1 MKSIRQNSYRIL
13 LVLILSFQFSQAQ
26 SVRYKITQFDTLGQ
40 VLTTTFRETL
50 QDNPENVLVLYN
62 INYLVDENNNNIW
75 DGYEI
80 ASYYVE
86 KRGIPGTNL
95 VGVKAPVNSEI
106 SRAEYD
112 SYFDETGKIV
122 GIRQQVE
129 NILNTVYDEQGSALR
144 SKIKYIV
151 LTKGIPHRIR
161 TYETSEYYYADYS
174 SVDAALSMI
183 FNGHYSINGRIE
195 NPYYKQDPA
204 FEGISPFVPEFYTNT
219 FGNRLSFLVSRLDGY
234 SVSDVKAMIKKGIEA
249 GTESQYHSFVVD
261 DAQKYYDRMD
271 RAYLNLKNLGA
282 TVYPDPWADDPEP
295 ITSISDSVAGIVT
308 HGVYAGLEPDYLL
321 TQFNFKLGKGAIFSS
336 YESYNGVSFSTNVK
350 LGQGQVS
357 DFIRSGGSGGVGNVY
372 EPYSSGIADE
382 SVLFPAYFKGY
393 TFAEAA
399 YMSMPYLDWTS
410 IVVGDPL
417 MRIGPALSPLAVDD
431 FRIVAFSP
439 QINESNQAITTVAEI
454 VFSDYI
460 DSNRLPAFI
469 LSTNSDTLRSYAD
482 GNFLYLWTRNSLPPG
497 TTVEYRSTGPV
508 YSVSGDSI
516 LTTTMAR
523 FTTHIA
529 SEQAD
534 PPVVY
539 RSFPSGIDVHQNSDI
554 RVFFSQAMAPE
565 TIYPLFGEPK
575 VEQTHSWDDNRVLT
589 VTHES
594 FLPATRYY
602 FYIDE
607 HAKSADLIQLA
618 QKYNFTFETE
628 YNFIAFDLDH
638 DNYPEYAHNLN
649 QTLLDGYEV
658 YADSGGVETS
668 LLDSSNI
675 NVDNQKE
682 FFIRTGQN
690 PYPSYFWDPG
700 AIPYTGYIASC
711 VPIDD
716 DEDGTL
722 EYAFDENGSGFY
734 TKVYDLNDEIHVR
747 DIKFVH
753 FKSIPQ
759 NNAQNVSLTP
769 SIELEFSYPVDFNS
783 VENNIQISP
792 EVEFQSIQND
802 LNGRKVIIH
811 PADSLQTTT
820 VYTITIL
827 EGLTSI
833 NGEKLPHDY
842 NISFTTVDETP
853 VIPPEVISFYPGD
866 SLRTIDN
873 SPTVRFIFSS
883 GMKTGT
889 GFPVVTDTS
898 TGIFWNYLWANEFT
912 LYLLPSQQLR
922 DTTTYRFKI
931 SSELKGK
938 NGLAVG
944 GKTEFSFVSGLKSA
958 DHHQPSI
965 LQALP
970 PTGKQI
976 SADSKINLIFSE
988 WVATAPEIWLTT
1000 AVTNYEQKY
1009 QWSAYGQNMF
1019 TIEGYPVWKPQSALQ
1034 LAIEAREARDNN
1046 QNTLLQDYQF
1056 NYFVL
1061 DAIIARDIDND
1072 GIEEFVVDQNNNLTD
1087 GLEFYQDPGG
1097 IITEVV
1103 FAGDIDGDK
1112 FFDFLIKDSTGTIL
1126 LTWFPVKADSGIIG
1140 FTEQTSDSSYDIS
1153 VDEDHLV
1160 EVTVYPVSKQVKPV
1174 IPKLRKYD
1182 PANATDNVLPFT
1194 PLLLE
1199 FNTGMD
1205 AFSVAQAVQISPLLS
1220 GKWTRENNSSVF
1232 KFTPT
1237 AGWSPSV
1244 IYEIHL
1250 MPEYVA
1256 GNGQQGN
1263 ESVIFSFR
1271 SSDVVV
1277 EPGELSWQFPEAGET
1292 VHSRSNYY
1300 FAFTS
1305 PADTSYLPSFAVVQN
1320 LKSTQVTG
1328 HWLSDTLLEVLSPA
1342 DLKAGSLT
1350 LLSEGKIRFF
1360 AAPELDFNSVTPFQI
1375 QDTVEF
1381 KLKQVLFERGASAP
1395 VNQSYPIIFNQPADE
1410 SSLDHIGIYR
1420 VVQSDTQ
1427 QVQATVL
1434 TRSNFIQLN
1443 TDNLEYS
1450 SEYHLKLSA
1459 DLTGVSG
1466 NKLGADTTFAFT
1478 TEPFFTL
1485 TTDQLKWN
1493 QVDKFFVVSWPVAAS
1508 KSDRF
1513 EIYLSGTITEKPD
1526 TLNFSNLY
1534 NRTANPS
1541 WVFDLQSLEEKAYIF
1556 VRLLKNERSY
1566 WSKPAVLL
1574 NNQAEKGG
1582 LISVPNTE
1590 TLDVSI
1596 LSPDPEYFSSLS
1608 LWDASL
1614 PGWRSSKYIT
1624 QTGKWS
1630 KDLELSGGKGVMLK
1644 AARSGRAGYM
1654 QSLPDTIRIEEN
1666 SYPDKRYRSVFNPIA
1681 SAPAGD
1687 LAGLFGNAER
1697 IVVWDNTGQGWNEAV
1712 YDTTTSSWINNFE
1725 IGYLEPIYVFTSQGF
1740 DLKVSGQTVLMKKTD
1755 KAAENILSK
1764 VSSENS
1770 FPSMTNLIR
1779 FKEKIYRMEVYVD
1792 EIPRSAITGCGI
1804 DTAAN
1809 VAFIN
1814 KGNLDQSK
1822 SWKFIFY
1829 DFENNQISEYEIA
1842 SAEQDGPIIPDKF
1855 EISAPYPN
1863 PFNGQV
1869 SVPLQIPAPGDVKIK
1884 IYNILGQLV
1893 KSENVKVQQPQIYI
1907 YRWNTEAGTPVAS
1920 GVYLI
1925 RAGFN
1930 DQFDIKKVILIK

>member
-1 MKSIRQNSYRIL
+1 M
-13 LVLILSFQFSQAQ
+13 
-26 SVRYKITQFDTLGQ
+26 RYKIMQFDTLGQ
-40 VLTTTFRETL
+40 VLTTTFRESL

-62 INYLVDENNNNIW
+62 INYLVDENKNNIW

-95 VGVKAPVNSEI
+95 VGIKAPVNSEI

-112 SYFDETGKIV
+112 SYYDETGKIV

-129 NILNTVYDEQGSALR
+129 NILNTVYDDQGSSLR

-151 LTKGIPHRIR
+151 LTRGIPHRIR
-161 TYETSEYYYADYS
+161 AYETSDYYYADYS
-174 SVDAALSMI
+174 SVDAALSMV
-183 FNGHYSINGRIE
+183 FNGNYSINGRIE
-195 NPYYKQDPA
+195 NPYFRQDPA
-204 FEGISPFVPEFYTNT
+204 FEGTSPFVPEFYTNT

-234 SVSDVKAMIKKGIEA
+234 SVSDVKTMIKKGIEA
-249 GTESQYHSFVVD
+249 DTESQYHSFVVD

-282 TVYPDPWADDPEP
+282 SVYPDPWADDPEP
-295 ITSISDSVAGIVT
+295 ITSIADSVAGIVT
-308 HGVYAGLEPDYLL
+308 HGVYAGLDPDYLL

-350 LGQGQVS
+350 MGQGQVS

-399 YMSMPYLDWTS
+399 YMSLPYLDWTS

-417 MRIGPALSPLAVDD
+417 MRIGPEISPLAVDE

-439 QINESNQAITTVAEI
+439 ELNKSNQAVTTVAEI

-460 DSNRLPAFI
+460 DANRLPAFI
-469 LSTNSDTLRSYAD
+469 LSTTSDTLRSYTD
-482 GNFLYLWTRNSLPPG
+482 GNFLYLWTQNPLPPG
-497 TTVEYRSTGPV
+497 TTVEYRGTGPV
-508 YSVSGDSI
+508 YSVAGDSI
-516 LTTTMAR
+516 LTTTMAK
-523 FTTHIA
+523 FTTNIL

-534 PPVVY
+534 SPVVY
-539 RSFPSGIDVHQNSDI
+539 RSFPSGIDVHQNSDL
-554 RVFFSQAMAPE
+554 RVFFSQSMAPE

-575 VEQTHSWDDNRVLT
+575 VAQTHSWNDNRILT

-628 YNFIAFDLDH
+628 YNFIAFDLDN

-675 NVDNQKE
+675 NNDNQKE
-682 FFIRTGQN
+682 FFIKIRQN

-716 DEDGTL
+716 DEDSTL

-734 TKVYDLNDEIHVR
+734 TKVYDLNDVNRVR
-747 DIKFVH
+747 DIKFVQ
-753 FKSIPQ
+753 FKSVPQ

-792 EVEFQSIQND
+792 EVVFQSIQND
-802 LNGRKVIIH
+802 LNGRKIIIH
-811 PADSLQTTT
+811 PADSLQTMT

-827 EGLTSI
+827 DGLSSI
-833 NGEKLPHDY
+833 KGEKLPHDY

-853 VIPPEVISFYPGD
+853 VIAPEVISFYPGD
-866 SLRTIDN
+866 SLRAIDN

-883 GMKTGT
+883 GMNTNT
-889 GFPVVTDTS
+889 RFPVIADTS

-912 LYLLPSQQLR
+912 LYLFPAEQLR
-922 DTTTYRFKI
+922 DTTTYSFKI
-931 SSELKGK
+931 SAELNGK
-938 NGLAVG
+938 NGLPVE
-944 GKTEFSFVSGLKSA
+944 GKTSFSFISGLKSA
-958 DHHQPSI
+958 DHQQPSV

-976 SADSKINLIFSE
+976 SADSKIRLIFSE
-988 WVATAPEIWLTT
+988 WLATAPETWLTT
-1000 AVTNYEQKY
+1000 AVTNYEQDY

-1034 LAIEAREARDNN
+1034 LAIDGTEARDNN
-1046 QNTLLQDYQF
+1046 HNTMLQDYQF

-1097 IITEVV
+1097 IITEAV

-1112 FFDFLIKDSTGTIL
+1112 FFDFLIKDSTGTVL
-1126 LTWFPVKADSGIIG
+1126 LSWFPVKSDSGIIG

-1153 VDEDHLV
+1153 VDEDDLV

-1182 PANATDNVLPFT
+1182 PPNATDDVLPFT
-1194 PLLLE
+1194 PLMLE

-1205 AFSVAQAVQISPLLS
+1205 AFSVAQAVQINPLLS

-1232 KFTPT
+1232 KFTSS
-1237 AGWSPSV
+1237 AGWSPSI
-1244 IYEIHL
+1244 IYEINL
-1250 MPEYVA
+1250 TPDYLA
-1256 GNGQQGN
+1256 ANGQQGT
-1263 ESVIFSFR
+1263 ESVTFSFR

-1277 EPGELSWQFPEAGET
+1277 EPGEISWQFPEAGET
-1292 VHSRSNYY
+1292 VHSQSNYY

-1305 PADTSYLPSFAVVQN
+1305 PADTTYLPSFAVIQN
-1320 LKSTQVTG
+1320 LKSLQATG
-1328 HWLSDTLLEVLSPA
+1328 HWLSDTLLEVVSPS
-1342 DLKAGSLT
+1342 DLKSGSLT

-1375 QDTVEF
+1375 QDTLEF
-1381 KLKQVLFERGASAP
+1381 KLKQVLFERGTSAP

-1410 SSLDHIGIYR
+1410 ASSGNIGLYK

-1427 QVQATVL
+1427 QVMTTLL
-1434 TRSNFIQLN
+1434 TRRNFIQLN
-1443 TDNLEYS
+1443 SDKLDYS
-1450 SEYHLKLSA
+1450 SEYFLKLSA
-1459 DLTGVSG
+1459 DLAGISG
-1466 NKLGADTTFAFT
+1466 KKLGMDTTFAFT
-1478 TEPFFTL
+1478 TEKLFTL
-1485 TTDQLKWN
+1485 STDQLKWN
-1493 QVDKFFVVSWPVAAS
+1493 QVDKFFVVSWPIATS
-1508 KSDRF
+1508 KADRF
-1513 EIYLSGTITEKPD
+1513 EIYLSETFAEKPD

-1534 NRTANPS
+1534 NRTVNPS
-1541 WVFDLQSLEEKAYIF
+1541 WVFDLQSLDEKAYIF

-1574 NNQAEKGG
+1574 NSQADNGG
-1582 LISVPNTE
+1582 LVSFPNTE
-1590 TLDVSI
+1590 TLNVSI
-1596 LSPDPEYFSSLS
+1596 MSPDPDYFSSLS
-1608 LWDASL
+1608 VWDASV
-1614 PGWRSSKYIT
+1614 PGWRSSKFIS
-1624 QTGKWS
+1624 QTGRWS
-1630 KDLELSGGKGVMLK
+1630 TDFELAQGKGVMLK
-1644 AARSGRAGYM
+1644 SARSGRAGYM
-1654 QSLPDTIRIEEN
+1654 QSLSDTLRIKEN
-1666 SYPDKRYRSVFNPIA
+1666 NYPDKRYRSVFNPIA
-1681 SAPAGD
+1681 SASAGD
-1687 LAGLFGNAER
+1687 LADLFGDAGR
-1697 IVVWDNTGQGWNEAV
+1697 IVVWDNSGQGWNEAV
-1712 YDTTTSSWINNFE
+1712 YDTVTGSWINNYE
-1725 IGYLEPIYVFTSQGF
+1725 IGHLEPFYVYTSQGF
-1740 DLKVSGQTVLMKKTD
+1740 EIEVSGQTVITKKMDKKTG
-1755 KAAENILSK
+1755 NILSK
-1764 VSSENS
+1764 SSSENS
-1770 FPSMTNLIR
+1770 FPSLTNLIR
-1779 FKEKIYRMEVYVD
+1779 FEETVYRIEVY
-1792 EIPRSAITGCGI
+1792 ENEMPRSAVTGCGI

-1814 KGNLDQSK
+1814 RGNLDPSK
-1822 SWKFIFY
+1822 SWKFIFF
-1829 DFENNQISEYEIA
+1829 DLENNMISEYEIA
-1842 SAEQDGPIIPDKF
+1842 SSAQDDLIIPDKF
-1855 EISAPYPN
+1855 AISAPYPN
-1863 PFNGQV
+1863 PFNGQI

-1893 KSENVKVQQPQIYI
+1893 KSDNVKIQQPQIYI
-1907 YRWNTEAGTPVAS
+1907 YKWNTGAGTPVAS

-1930 DQFDIKKVILIK
+1930 EQFDIKKVILIK